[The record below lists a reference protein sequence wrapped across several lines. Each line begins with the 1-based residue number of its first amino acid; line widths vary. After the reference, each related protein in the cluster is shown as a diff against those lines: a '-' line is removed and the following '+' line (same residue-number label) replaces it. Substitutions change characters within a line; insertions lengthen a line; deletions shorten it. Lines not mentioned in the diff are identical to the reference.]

1 MSKDRKR
8 STHAHP
14 EVVNLL
20 RQIRAGEAVA
30 GVHEFRAAG
39 RDDLISTVTAIDPAE
54 ADVAIVIDDLTG
66 STLGQCAEAI
76 CDLALETNVP
86 LVFRHHG
93 EVLQLAK
100 VEHWPPRA

>member
-1 MSKDRKR
+1 MSNDRKR

-14 EVVNLL
+14 EVINLL

-30 GVHEFRAAG
+30 GVYDFHAADHE
-39 RDDLISTVTAIDPAE
+39 DLIRTVAATDPAE
-54 ADVAIVIDDLTG
+54 IDMSIMIDGLTG
-66 STLGQCAEAI
+66 SSLGRCSETI

-93 EVLQLAK
+93 EVLQLSRVAD
-100 VEHWPPRA
+100 WPPEV